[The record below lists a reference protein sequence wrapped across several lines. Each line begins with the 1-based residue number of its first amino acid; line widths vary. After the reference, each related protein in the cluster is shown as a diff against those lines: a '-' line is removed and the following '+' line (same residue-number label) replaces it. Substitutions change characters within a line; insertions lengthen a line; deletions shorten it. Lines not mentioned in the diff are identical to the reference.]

1 MNIKSFILILVT
13 LLFNIS
19 LSLSTSSSS
28 KELSRGWGEDI
39 KWISI
44 TDAYRVAKELNKPV
58 MTIIWKSWCGS
69 CKALKPLIA
78 ESEAFLKLSTK
89 FVMVNAGDD
98 EEPTSEDY
106 KIDGGYI
113 PRIYFSNS
121 DAKVMK
127 DIVNVG
133 GNAKYLYY
141 YSDVDSILRSMTT
154 VLNQLKDGKVLEVD
168 VDTDTGVEENRLDL

>member
-13 LLFNIS
+13 LLFNI
-19 LSLSTSSSS
+19 SLSTSSSS

-154 VLNQLKDGKVLEVD
+154 VLNQSKDGKVAQVD